1 MPSTAF
7 NGFPYPSLSSQPNVP
22 QDMQLLAQQLEL
34 KMPRGRLPG
43 FPLVRSSQ
51 AGPVTAANGSTAV
64 AGLSTTITLSTA
76 RKLDVMFAGQ
86 ATSNIAGTIVGV
98 QIWNATASGGV
109 AQTVQIPV
117 ANYGQPIAVT
127 VCDTLAAGTY
137 TYQIRLYQ
145 SGGTGD
151 AYLTAV
157 PAVFTINDVGAA

>member
-7 NGFPYPSLSSQPNVP
+7 NGFPYPALSSQPNVP
-22 QDMQLLAQQLEL
+22 QDMQNLAQQVEL

-51 AGPVTAANGSTAV
+51 AGPITSS
-64 AGLSTTITLSTA
+64 AGLVVVSGLTATITLSTA
-76 RKLDVMFAGQ
+76 RKLDLIFAGQ
-86 ATSNIAGTIVGV
+86 ATSQTVGTIVGI
-98 QIWNATASGGV
+98 QIWNATTAGGV

-117 ANYGQPIAVT
+117 ANYGQPLAVF
-127 VCDTLAAGTY
+127 VSDTLAAGTY
-137 TYQIRLYQ
+137 TYNIRLYQ

-157 PAVFTINDVGAA
+157 PAVFTINDMGAA